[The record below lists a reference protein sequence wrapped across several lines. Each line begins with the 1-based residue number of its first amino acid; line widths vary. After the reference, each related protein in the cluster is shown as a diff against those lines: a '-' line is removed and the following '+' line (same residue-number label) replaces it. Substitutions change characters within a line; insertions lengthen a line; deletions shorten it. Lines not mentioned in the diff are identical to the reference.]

1 MKEIKEYCPWQKRIF
16 EVMTNHGYTFDRLN
30 GTGTHPLYYVFSKRK
45 QIGENRYKVYIMNI
59 IVNNHSDGDK
69 YKRFTAEY
77 KLELKEYSLNE
88 RGYINNYWG
97 KTPWAT
103 AESLFWKDSTDT
115 ENFIK
120 NLKYHYPY

>member
-1 MKEIKEYCPWQKRIF
+1 MALEKEYCPWQKRIF
-16 EVMTNHGYTFDRLN
+16 EVMTRKGYTFDRLN

-45 QIGENRYKVYIMNI
+45 QIGENRYKAYIMNI
-59 IVNNHSDGDK
+59 NVDNHSDGNNW
-69 YKRFTAEY
+69 FTAEY

-97 KTPWAT
+97 RTPWVT
-103 AESLFWKDSTDT
+103 AKSVVWKGRIGT

-120 NLKYHYPY
+120 DLKYRHPY